1 MGSKIISDVSQFRE
15 IREGDLV
22 GFVGRGTFDLLKSAE
37 LVLNVSDQGILTIRR
52 APEKFIE
59 QLTYQLGRI
68 SLMPQYILSAGE
80 NIFLDGSSGGRI
92 LFPYDDYSRKLTE
105 VIKCEM

>member
-1 MGSKIISDVSQFRE
+1 MGSKIISDVSQLRE
-15 IREGDLV
+15 VVEGDLV
-22 GFVGRGTFDLLKSAE
+22 GFVGRGTFDLLKSTE
-37 LVLNVSDQGILTIRR
+37 LVLSVSDQGILTIRR

-68 SLMPQYILSAGE
+68 SLMPQYMLSAGE
-80 NIFLDGSSGGRI
+80 NIPFDDSGDGRI
-92 LFPYDDYSRKLTE
+92 LFPYDDYARKLAE